1 MLDPATSD
9 EGLALA
15 AAPAEPVERAVAM
28 LLRAGMV
35 ERYRSKS
42 GSSIYLGWPGRDG
55 VLRVSDHRSAA
66 RKGLEGRILARL
78 TLHAS
83 STPKSDL
90 DWARRVGDA
99 LGRYILL
106 SGRAHG

>member
-1 MLDPATSD
+1 
-9 EGLALA
+9 
-15 AAPAEPVERAVAM
+15 M

-42 GSSIYLGWPGRDG
+42 GSSIYLGWPGREG

-66 RKGLEGRILARL
+66 RKGPEGRILARL
-78 TLHAS
+78 TLHAAS
-83 STPKSDL
+83 RPTSDH
-90 DWARRVGDA
+90 DWVRRVGDA

-106 SGRAHG
+106 SGRADG